1 MIGTSRALSCIGV
14 GLKKLVKRFSVS
26 LDDLDHARLS
36 SRFNDVELGRADLG
50 TCPVR
55 CQVRV
60 AGEITSLRVVNR
72 AGCPSLEATLDDG
85 TGCALAVF
93 TGRRAIRGLDPGRG
107 VVLEGVM
114 RRERNRLTL
123 INPAYTL
130 LP

>member
-1 MIGTSRALSCIGV
+1 V

-85 TGCALAVF
+85 TGRALAVF

>member
-36 SRFNDVELGRADLG
+36 SRFNDVELGRTDLG

>member
-72 AGCPSLEATLDDG
+72 AGCPSLEATIDDG

>member
-85 TGCALAVF
+85 TGRALAVF

>member
-1 MIGTSRALSCIGV
+1 V

-36 SRFNDVELGRADLG
+36 SRFSDVELGRADLG

-85 TGCALAVF
+85 TGRALAVF